1 MKNFNLLAI
10 IAFVA
15 SILSLFVVFKILA
28 AVILIVIGILLGAVA
43 IAQII
48 KHDEDGLFLAI
59 LSIILSLG
67 ALAVGIYLMIYQS
80 SSVSLI

>member
-1 MKNFNLLAI
+1 MKKFNLLAI
-10 IAFVA
+10 IAFLA

-28 AVILIVIGILLGAVA
+28 AVILIVIGILLGAIA

-67 ALAVGIYLMIYQS
+67 ALAVGIYLMVYQS